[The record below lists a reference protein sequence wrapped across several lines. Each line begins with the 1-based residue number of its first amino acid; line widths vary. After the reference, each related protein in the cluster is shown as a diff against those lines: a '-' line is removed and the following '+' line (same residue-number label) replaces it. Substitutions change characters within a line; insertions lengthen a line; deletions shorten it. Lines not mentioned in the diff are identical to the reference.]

1 MILKDIS
8 MVETPKL
15 IENIRE
21 NVIDVDS
28 EDQIEKLVKDAINQ
42 NMDIVKVIDAL
53 SSGLDTVG
61 NLYESKEYFLSE
73 LLISGDRAKKGI
85 DLLKPFIAKEQDR
98 FLGKIIFGSV
108 KGDIHDIGKTIISA
122 FLIGAGFVVYDLGVE
137 VTADQFI
144 SAIQEHDADILAMST
159 LLTSCLE
166 EMREVIKKLEEKGLR
181 NKVKVIVGGRPVSKE
196 FADEIGADAFAFY
209 PQEAIQAC
217 KKLIQKK

>member
-1 MILKDIS
+1 
-8 MVETPKL
+8 
-15 IENIRE
+15 ENIRE

>member
-1 MILKDIS
+1 